1 MSTTLT
7 LATTATTANMSNM
20 SNMSKT
26 DLENKLNSLSYDQ
39 IKELEGKMIKDKTL
53 QKARKG
59 TSRTKDAIINRIIR
73 SITKGSASADRMI
86 NIPIPEP
93 SVSQKNT
100 VRLPKV
106 WKFES
111 ETYIDEYE
119 KVKKYLSSRKGKMQV
134 GDIIMPKQFYRGY
147 GTFIVDE
154 DKTLEVPITFL
165 NGEIML
171 PPWVFENGMKNGFT
185 FEQLRAA
192 YSEAD
197 SFSLVVYP
205 YALQGSSLK
214 YLKNGIIKSL
224 RTYGPE
230 SGEDVI
236 IKKGD
241 GYYYDD
247 LDGSLYMSD
256 LFPHVRI

>member
-1 MSTTLT
+1 MSTN
-7 LATTATTANMSNM
+7 ATTATVATTA
-20 SNMSKT
+20 NMSKT

-39 IKELEGKMIKDKTL
+39 IKELEGKMIKEKSL
-53 QKARKG
+53 EKARKG

-73 SITKGSASADRMI
+73 SVTKASISADRMI

-111 ETYIDEYE
+111 ETDTDEYE
-119 KVKKYLSSRKGKMQV
+119 KAKKYLSSRKGKIQV
-134 GDIIMPKQFYRGY
+134 GDIIMPTVFYRGN

-154 DKTLEVPITFL
+154 DKTLEVPIMFL

-171 PPWVFENGMKNGFT
+171 PPWVFEKGMKDGFT
-185 FEQLRAA
+185 FEQLKEA
-192 YSEAD
+192 YSGAY

-205 YALQGSSLK
+205 YAFQGSSLK
-214 YLKNGIIKSL
+214 YLKNGTIKSL
-224 RTYGPE
+224 RTYETE

-236 IKKGD
+236 LKKGD

-247 LDGSLYMSD
+247 LEYTLSMSD
-256 LFPHVRI
+256 LFPHVKI